1 MTLWLILTIMT
12 SAAAIWLS
20 VPLIRRFDRLQA
32 ESARDI
38 EVYRD
43 QLREVEG
50 ELRQGLIDNTQAEMA
65 TVEIK
70 RRILAA
76 DRPQRAVMPK
86 LTGGERNVAIVCVT
100 GIVVLGS
107 VVLYAVTGSPD
118 LASRQEGAE
127 GFGIAERTQRSD
139 TEGEAPPQANLPSVE
154 EMIQRLTARLSQN
167 PKDTEGWRTL
177 GWSYL
182 NIGRFHEAAE
192 AYARAIALNPDIVE
206 LRADRIEALVES
218 ANGVVT
224 SEAKAAIEDILKRDP
239 KNTQARFFRGLAEEQ
254 QGDKASALAEWS
266 ELLKDTNS
274 DESWA
279 TELQNR
285 ISELRRDIRI
295 NDGSLAEEQKPAITE
310 GLRGI
315 ARARDGSQ
323 TPQSVDKGPT
333 PEDVQAAE
341 AMLPADRSLMI
352 RNMVDGLA
360 NRLEQSPRDADGW
373 IKLIRS
379 RTVLGES
386 ELARQ
391 ALARGLAAFADS
403 ASERDRIAAA
413 AHQLGLDQ

>member
-323 TPQSVDKGPT
+323 TPQS
-333 PEDVQAAE
+333 
-341 AMLPADRSLMI
+341 
-352 RNMVDGLA
+352 
-360 NRLEQSPRDADGW
+360 
-373 IKLIRS
+373 
-379 RTVLGES
+379 
-386 ELARQ
+386 
-391 ALARGLAAFADS
+391 
-403 ASERDRIAAA
+403 
-413 AHQLGLDQ
+413 